1 MWVPW
6 SCCAS
11 SCVVFLACTSAVPSR
26 RRSRRPRRVEAPE
39 APMLLR
45 TRHSCELCL
54 FQYMSS
60 SFLSTSV
67 DSRLALPVSTDT
79 KSVRDKLVYLQI
91 LVVFVPCAAAAG
103 HAVTAVPS
111 TAAACW
117 PWLCMSWPAS
127 VRLALRLP
135 AAAAGSAA
143 LADRGWVRCG
153 PVPAG
158 AWLASWLAPAA
169 LRQVGV
175 WCPWPAMQ
183 QASVIAA
190 AGDIGGRGR

>member
-67 DSRLALPVSTDT
+67 DSRLAISIT
-79 KSVRDKLVYLQI
+79 RVYRHEICKRHTGVLA
-91 LVVFVPCAAAAG
+91 VPCRLRALCAAAASG
-103 HAVTAVPS
+103 
-111 TAAACW
+111 
-117 PWLCMSWPAS
+117 L
-127 VRLALRLP
+127 
-135 AAAAGSAA
+135 AAAAIPYLFTPCLPRMCVA
-143 LADRGWVRCG
+143 LPEMALPRRA
-153 PVPAG
+153 VPAG
-158 AWLASWLAPAA
+158 
-169 LRQVGV
+169 
-175 WCPWPAMQ
+175 
-183 QASVIAA
+183 
-190 AGDIGGRGR
+190 RGC